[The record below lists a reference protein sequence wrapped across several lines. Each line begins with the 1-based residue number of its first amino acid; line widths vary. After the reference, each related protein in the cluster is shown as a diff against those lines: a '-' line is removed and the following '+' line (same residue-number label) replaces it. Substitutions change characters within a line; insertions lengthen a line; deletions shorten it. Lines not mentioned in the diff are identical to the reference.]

1 VRKSII
7 LEKRGVQDA
16 VLSLKTFRRAC
27 PPCSARVPPHD
38 PLASCQ
44 WWPSIPAQSFPWE
57 GTWAAVPEKAQGY
70 GGVHM
75 PAVYPLI

>member
-1 VRKSII
+1 
-7 LEKRGVQDA
+7 
-16 VLSLKTFRRAC
+16 
-27 PPCSARVPPHD
+27 VPPHD